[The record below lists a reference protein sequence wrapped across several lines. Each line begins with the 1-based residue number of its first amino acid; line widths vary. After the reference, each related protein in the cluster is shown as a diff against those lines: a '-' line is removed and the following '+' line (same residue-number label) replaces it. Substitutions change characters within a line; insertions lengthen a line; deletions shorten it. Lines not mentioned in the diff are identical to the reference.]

1 MLHLVSSRSSM
12 CTSHSRIINALL
24 NNQAKG
30 SNAYM
35 WPDFTIKFLFFF
47 FSFSFFFKSHAML
60 WSCHVSGCNDSPIS
74 LISTLIPFE
83 IVGVSQPPSKLLVTK
98 CQCIWCDHSCRNCL
112 LMSSTVANEL
122 DRKCTATLF
131 CTLLRCKNVSLHA
144 VGHLHDS
151 NKPSIANDRFQFQY
165 APIKAKC
172 RLDEKRP
179 LTNGIESALGN
190 FWAGPILL
198 YLIPMQLTL
207 YKNWSNGEREGE
219 RERERRK
226 MRKRRLR
233 ST

>member
-47 FSFSFFFKSHAML
+47 VFNSHAML

-83 IVGVSQPPSKLLVTK
+83 IVGVSQPPSKLLVPK

-151 NKPSIANDRFQFQY
+151 NKPSIANGRFQFQY
-165 APIKAKC
+165 APIKTYGKVSIGWEAIAYQWDRKC
-172 RLDEKRP
+172 IGKLLSWADF
-179 LTNGIESALGN
+179 ALSYSD
-190 FWAGPILL
+190 AVDI
-198 YLIPMQLTL
+198 I
-207 YKNWSNGEREGE
+207 
-219 RERERRK
+219 
-226 MRKRRLR
+226 
-233 ST
+233 